1 MDLRSGSSF
10 RAVPVNRAGV
20 RLLVDLCLAH
30 VGSRK
35 AVMITCKHFRT
46 QFAIERARYAAARGA
61 SLLMLMPPYHGV
73 SLNADAPSML
83 DRFGRIAD
91 AAKISILVLN
101 ALLSGVT
108 LTMSFLVRLA
118 REMPRF
124 SDFNVEVPFAAAKP
138 RTLTDAG
145 GEAILGPF
153 DGEEAMT
160 MMPDLDAG
168 ASATMPGALLPD
180 LLRPVIDHHTRGR
193 RRDAALPVVN

>member
-1 MDLRSGSSF
+1 MQTVQD
-10 RAVPVNRAGV
+10 AICNRA
-20 RLLVDLCLAH
+20 RPLC
-30 VGSRK
+30 G
-35 AVMITCKHFRT
+35 
-46 QFAIERARYAAARGA
+46 RAW
-61 SLLMLMPPYHGV
+61 MLMPPYHGV

-83 DRFGRIAD
+83 DRLGRIAD

-124 SDFNVEVPFAAAKP
+124 SYFNVEVPFAAAKP

-153 DGEEAMT
+153 DGEEAIT

-180 LLRPVIDHHTRGR
+180 LLRPVIDHHTRR
-193 RRDAALPVVN
+193 RRREAALPVVN

>member
-1 MDLRSGSSF
+1 MDLHSGSSF

-20 RLLVDLCLAH
+20 RLLGDLYLAH

-73 SLNADAPSML
+73 SLNADGPSML

-91 AAKISILVLN
+91 AANTILVLN

-118 REMPRF
+118 WEMRRF
-124 SDFNVEVPFAAAKP
+124 SYFNVSVPFATAKP

-153 DGEEAMT
+153 DGEEAIT

-180 LLRPVIDHHTRGR
+180 LLRPVIGHHTRGR
-193 RRDAALPVVN
+193 RREAALPVVN

>member
-1 MDLRSGSSF
+1 MQTF
-10 RAVPVNRAGV
+10 QHAICNRA
-20 RLLVDLCLAH
+20 RPLCGRAW
-30 VGSRK
+30 RK
-35 AVMITCKHFRT
+35 P
-46 QFAIERARYAAARGA
+46 
-61 SLLMLMPPYHGV
+61 SD
-73 SLNADAPSML
+73 ADAALPRPEPQRRRASML

-124 SDFNVEVPFAAAKP
+124 SYFNMEVPFAAAKP

-145 GEAILGPF
+145 GEAILGSF
-153 DGEEAMT
+153 DGEEAIT

-168 ASATMPGALLPD
+168 ASGTIPGALLPD
-180 LLRPVIDHHTRGR
+180 LLRPVIDHHTTGR
-193 RRDAALPVVN
+193 RREAALPMEECCR

>member
-1 MDLRSGSSF
+1 M
-10 RAVPVNRAGV
+10 
-20 RLLVDLCLAH
+20 
-30 VGSRK
+30 GSRK
-35 AVMITCKHFRT
+35 AVLITCKHFRT

-61 SLLMLMPPYHGV
+61 SLLD
-73 SLNADAPSML
+73 ADAALSRREPQRRPSML

-124 SDFNVEVPFAAAKP
+124 SYFNIEVPFAAAKP

-153 DGEEAMT
+153 DGEEAIT

-168 ASATMPGALLPD
+168 ASGTIPGALLPD
-180 LLRPVIDHHTRGR
+180 LLRPVIDHHTTGR
-193 RRDAALPVVN
+193 RREAALPMEECCLNRFREPPVWPARRHGRDVT

>member
-1 MDLRSGSSF
+1 
-10 RAVPVNRAGV
+10 
-20 RLLVDLCLAH
+20 
-30 VGSRK
+30 
-35 AVMITCKHFRT
+35 
-46 QFAIERARYAAARGA
+46 
-61 SLLMLMPPYHGV
+61 MLMPPYHGV

-83 DRFGRIAD
+83 DRLGRIAD
-91 AAKISILVLN
+91 AAKISILVVN

-124 SDFNVEVPFAAAKP
+124 SYFNVEVPFAAAKP

-145 GEAILGPF
+145 REAILGPF
-153 DGEEAMT
+153 DGEEAIT

-193 RRDAALPVVN
+193 RREAALPVVN

>member
-1 MDLRSGSSF
+1 M
-10 RAVPVNRAGV
+10 
-20 RLLVDLCLAH
+20 VDLSLAH

-35 AVMITCKHFRT
+35 AVVITCKHFIT

-91 AAKISILVLN
+91 AKISTLVLN

-124 SDFNVEVPFAAAKP
+124 S
-138 RTLTDAG
+138 
-145 GEAILGPF
+145 
-153 DGEEAMT
+153 
-160 MMPDLDAG
+160 
-168 ASATMPGALLPD
+168 
-180 LLRPVIDHHTRGR
+180 
-193 RRDAALPVVN
+193 

>member
-1 MDLRSGSSF
+1 M
-10 RAVPVNRAGV
+10 
-20 RLLVDLCLAH
+20 LVDLCLAH

-35 AVMITCKHFRT
+35 AVMITCKHFGT

-61 SLLMLMPPYHGV
+61 RLLMLMPPYHGV

-118 REMPRF
+118 REMPRV
-124 SDFNVEVPFAAAKP
+124 SYFNVEVPFAAAKP

-145 GEAILGPF
+145 GEEILGPF
-153 DGEEAMT
+153 DGEEAIT

-168 ASATMPGALLPD
+168 ASATMPGAPLPD

-193 RRDAALPVVN
+193 RREAALPVVN